1 MTIDPELY
9 AAAKREIA
17 RAHGIDPDRSHC
29 LVGSTAQALH
39 ADAALMAK
47 EEGVADPTTRHS
59 ERDEGG
65 RFAPRSSGE
74 GSGFDMS
81 AAIRAADRKSVV

>member
-1 MTIDPELY
+1 VAIDPEMV

-17 RAHGIDPDRSHC
+17 RAHGIDPDRAHR

-59 ERDEGG
+59 ERDETG
-65 RFAPRSSGE
+65 RFAPRSSSPG
-74 GSGFDMS
+74 GAFDMNRM
-81 AAIRAADRKSVV
+81 IREATGRA